1 MKLDLLDVSGR
12 HPSAKSDAAA
22 AIRELSLRVGAGE
35 QLAII
40 GPSGAGKTTLL
51 HLMACALKP
60 SGGHILFDD
69 IDPWQISRG
78 ALRDLRGALFL
89 APQVP
94 PLPPRQRVVTSVLAG
109 RLPHESVWASLRS
122 LFYPTNIPLAER
134 ALMGFDVS
142 DKLFDRVD
150 RLSGGERQ
158 RVGLARALVSDARLF
173 LVDEP
178 LSALDPTRSKRA
190 IETLTQTA
198 TERGATL
205 VATLHHVEMA
215 LAHFPRIVGLRDG
228 VLAFDLPAAEVTEQH
243 LQELYA
249 QHLHELSGP
258 ASVDENPFP
267 TAPKPV
273 VMHCR

>member
-1 MKLDLLDVSGR
+1 MKIILHGISGQ
-12 HPSAKSDAAA
+12 HPSAKPGAAPA
-22 AIRELSLRVGAGE
+22 LRELSLALRAGE

-51 HLMACALKP
+51 HLLACALKP
-60 SGGHILFDD
+60 SAGRLLLDD
-69 IDPWQISRG
+69 QDPWQLSRG
-78 ALRDLRGALFL
+78 ALQKLRGALFL

-94 PLPPRQRVVTSVLAG
+94 PLPPRQRVVTAVLAG
-109 RLPHESVWASLRS
+109 RLPHESLWASVRS
-122 LFYPTNIPLAER
+122 LFYPRDIALAER
-134 ALMGFDVS
+134 ALAGFDVS

-158 RVGLARALVSDARLF
+158 RVGLARALVSQASLL

-178 LSALDPTRSKRA
+178 LSALDPTRSQHA
-190 IETLTQTA
+190 IETLTRA
-198 TERGATL
+198 ARARGATL
-205 VATLHHVEMA
+205 VTTLHHVEMA

-228 VLAFDLPAAEVTEQH
+228 QVVFDLPAAEVNSQH
-243 LQELYA
+243 LQALYA

-258 ASVDENPFP
+258 ASPETDALPADP
-267 TAPKPV
+267 PAV